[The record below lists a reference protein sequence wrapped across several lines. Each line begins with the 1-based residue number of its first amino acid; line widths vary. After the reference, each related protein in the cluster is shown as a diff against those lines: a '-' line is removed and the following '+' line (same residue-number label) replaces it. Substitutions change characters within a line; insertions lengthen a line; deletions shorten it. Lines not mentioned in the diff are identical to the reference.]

1 MRSIFLL
8 ISFFY
13 IISCSAYDSL
23 ITVVL
28 MIKDEEKVICQTIE
42 PMLKGGIDTFF
53 IYDTGST
60 DNTIEIIEKYFIKNN
75 VQKFCIAQEKW
86 IDFAASRNRAL
97 DLAKEK
103 FPDSVFLLMP
113 DAEWYLHNTEKLI
126 NFCKSKV
133 NATDITAYGIKLISQ
148 NINFYASRLIR
159 ANSNVRF
166 AGVVHETINASAE
179 KLPTDIYFK
188 YEVCD
193 AGSKKTEARW
203 LRDKELLLK
212 AYNEN
217 PEDSRSAFYLAQTF
231 DCLNDYYNAYHY
243 YILRSKLPGWDEEN
257 YETFY
262 RLGRIVLELSKID
275 KNFNWDMARAYYEEA
290 YKMRP
295 HRAEPL
301 FKIAEHYWPN
311 NPPMAYIF
319 ATHACVLP
327 YPENEVLFVEKDIYD
342 FWRFELLSK
351 AAWYV
356 GDWKRGEMASRKAI
370 EQNPHLP
377 HLYRNLSLYLEQLQS

>member
-133 NATDITAYGIKLISQ
+133 NATDIKAYGIKLISQ

-159 ANSNVRF
+159 TDSNARF
-166 AGVVHETINASAE
+166 AGVVHETINIIAE
-179 KLPTDIYFK
+179 KLPAEIYFK

-193 AGSKKTEARW
+193 AGSKKTE
-203 LRDKELLLK
+203 
-212 AYNEN
+212 
-217 PEDSRSAFYLAQTF
+217 
-231 DCLNDYYNAYHY
+231 
-243 YILRSKLPGWDEEN
+243 
-257 YETFY
+257 
-262 RLGRIVLELSKID
+262 
-275 KNFNWDMARAYYEEA
+275 
-290 YKMRP
+290 
-295 HRAEPL
+295 
-301 FKIAEHYWPN
+301 
-311 NPPMAYIF
+311 
-319 ATHACVLP
+319 
-327 YPENEVLFVEKDIYD
+327 
-342 FWRFELLSK
+342 
-351 AAWYV
+351 
-356 GDWKRGEMASRKAI
+356 
-370 EQNPHLP
+370 
-377 HLYRNLSLYLEQLQS
+377 